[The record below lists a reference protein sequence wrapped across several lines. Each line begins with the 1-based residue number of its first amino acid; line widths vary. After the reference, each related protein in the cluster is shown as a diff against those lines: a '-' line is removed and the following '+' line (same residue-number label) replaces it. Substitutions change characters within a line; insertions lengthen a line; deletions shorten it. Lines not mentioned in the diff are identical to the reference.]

1 MQHSAYLEM
10 RDDGVNTATWSL
22 DDLGVSGQ
30 TLESVSEDITITSAI
45 DTPAELLAAV
55 ESIMQLAK

>member
-1 MQHSAYLEM
+1 VNSAGITYLSLI
-10 RDDGVNTATWSL
+10 GVNTATWPL

-45 DTPAELLAAV
+45 DTPELLAAV
-55 ESIMQLAK
+55 ESIMQLAN

>member
-1 MQHSAYLEM
+1 M